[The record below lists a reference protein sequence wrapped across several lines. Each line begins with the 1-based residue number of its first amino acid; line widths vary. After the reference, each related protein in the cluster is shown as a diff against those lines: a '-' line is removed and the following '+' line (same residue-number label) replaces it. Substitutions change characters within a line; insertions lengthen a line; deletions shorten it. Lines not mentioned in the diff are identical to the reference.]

1 MLFTPQP
8 GEFLFKRY
16 SEALWHGNRNENKIF
31 LTFDDGPT
39 PGVTDKLLNVLSK
52 KKIKAHFFC
61 IGNNVLK
68 EKNLFNEIVSEHH
81 ITGNH
86 TCSHVNLFRTSWKK
100 YEEDILKCNE
110 IFKSD
115 FFRPPYGRI
124 TRSAIRKISEIGLRT
139 VLWDI
144 ITYDFLQTHNADHCL
159 KIIRKRLRPGS
170 IIVFHDSKKA
180 QKNMFR
186 ALEFLITYAECKSL
200 EFSLLK

>member
-16 SEALWHGNRNENKIF
+16 SEAIWHGNRNGNKIY

-39 PGVTDKLLNVLSK
+39 AGVTDKVLTLLAK
-52 KKIKAHFFC
+52 KNIKAHFFC

-68 EKNLFNEIVSEHH
+68 EKNLYNEIVSEKHL
-81 ITGNH
+81 TGNH
-86 TCSHVNLFRTSWKK
+86 TCSHLNFFKSSWNSYK
-100 YEEDILKCNE
+100 ESILKCNE
-110 IFKSD
+110 IFPSE

-124 TRSAIRKISEIGLRT
+124 TRSAIRKIRELGFNT
-139 VLWDI
+139 VLWDV
-144 ITYDFLQTHNADHCL
+144 ITYDFLLTSNADHCK
-159 KIIRKRLRPGS
+159 KIIRKHLRPGS
-170 IIVFHDSKKA
+170 IIVFHDSLKA
-180 QKNMFR
+180 QKNMFE